1 MDRSEGGTKGD
12 EAVTVVIE
20 DDATADDRAT
30 GSTRPAEIEERRY
43 VVVETLGRGGM
54 GTVVRA
60 YDPRLRREVALKQ
73 LRADVLD
80 SAAEARL
87 VREAQAMAQL
97 SHPNVVAVYDVG
109 RSDRGVEIAMEL
121 VEGVTLREWLQRT
134 RRSSEAVLEI
144 FAQAGRGLAAAHA
157 VGLVH
162 RDFKPPN
169 VLVGHDGRVKVTD
182 FGLAKTEGP
191 TSTEDRPS
199 LDGPNEASSELPSLD
214 NGLSSPLTR
223 ADTVVG
229 TPAYMAP
236 EQYYGDPLD
245 ARTDQ
250 YAFCVTLWEALVGEP
265 PFDGDHAQMAAAKA
279 EGPPPWPRSASVS
292 RKVGDAIRRGLAPDQ
307 EQRWPSMDALLVAMD
322 LGPSRRSWP
331 LALGVGMVS
340 LAIIGAFGMRPDA
353 PEDQRCQG
361 APEQLAGI
369 WEAPQRDAVERSL
382 TAAGTST
389 APAVLEALDGWTDE
403 WIAGHRDACETS
415 TLRGEQSPA
424 TMDLRMGCLTRMR
437 MQLRAST
444 DLLAHADEQIA
455 GKAMDVA
462 QGLPSPSRCEDVAR
476 LQSRNAGPS
485 DPAMAQQVVAI
496 EEQLSRVKALD
507 LAGKWDDALTLAI
520 AQREPAIATGHGPIE
535 AQVEAQVGHLQQR
548 QGKLE
553 EAIESTRR
561 ALTLALSSGEDE
573 LASKAAAVLT
583 YLLSD
588 GVGRTGE
595 AHWMA
600 TVALALADRP
610 PTDPLTQG
618 VAHGN
623 LATVLQNRGK
633 LAEAETHR
641 RLALEAFEQGD
652 APHETAMAHANL
664 AATFLGQGKFE
675 EAEGQFL
682 HALTQYESSL
692 GLDHPDVA
700 HVHSGL
706 GALYASL
713 ERLDESLEHLR
724 RAAELFEKGEG
735 PSSGWAM
742 IMRSNMG
749 IILQQQGKPE
759 QAEALIRAALE
770 TVTEDGGSNPH
781 LAGVQKQLGLML
793 HDQERYDEALG
804 PLQDSLATHESTGDA
819 ERDDTV
825 ELHLAIARTLE
836 ALDRDDEALERYE
849 RCWDIAQRV
858 ELPDHSRASVTFHRH
873 RARWEAQIDRPG
885 AVEAIRAVRAG
896 LSEADAKRPLGAQLD
911 AWIEEHG

>member
-12 EAVTVVIE
+12 EAVTVVIG
-20 DDATADDRAT
+20 DDATADERAS
-30 GSTRPAEIEERRY
+30 GSMRSAEVEERRY

-60 YDPRLRREVALKQ
+60 YDPRLRREVALKR

-87 VREAQAMAQL
+87 IREAQAMAQL

-121 VEGVTLREWLQRT
+121 VEGVTLRGWLQRT
-134 RRSSEAVLEI
+134 RRSSKAILEV
-144 FAQAGRGLAAAHA
+144 FAQAARGLAAAHA

-169 VLVGHDGRVKVTD
+169 VLVGDDGRVKVTD
-182 FGLAKTEGP
+182 FGLAKAEGP
-191 TSTEDRPS
+191 AVTEDRPS
-199 LDGPNEASSELPSLD
+199 LDGSDGTSELPSLGE
-214 NGLSSPLTR
+214 GLSSPLTR

-236 EQYYGDPLD
+236 EQYVGDPLD

-250 YAFCVTLWEALVGEP
+250 YAFCVALWEALVGEP
-265 PFDGDHAQMAAAKA
+265 PFAGDHAQMAAAKS
-279 EGPPPWPRSASVS
+279 EGPPPWPRGAPVS
-292 RKVGDAIRRGLAPDQ
+292 RKVSDAIRRGLDPDR
-307 EQRWPSMDALLVAMD
+307 ERRWPSMDALLSAMD
-322 LGPSRRSWP
+322 LGPSRRTWP
-331 LALGVGMVS
+331 LALGVGMAS
-340 LAIIGAFGMRPDA
+340 LAIIGAFGMRPDVA
-353 PEDQRCQG
+353 EDQRCQG
-361 APEQLAGI
+361 AAEQLAGI
-369 WEAPQRDAVERSL
+369 WEAPQRDAVEQSL
-382 TAAGTST
+382 TAAGAST
-389 APAVLEALDGWTDE
+389 VPAVLETLDGWTAE

-444 DLLAHADEQIA
+444 DLLAHADAQVA
-455 GKAMDVA
+455 GKAMDLA
-462 QGLPSPSRCEDVAR
+462 EGLPSLSRCEDVAR
-476 LQSRNAGPS
+476 LQSRNPGPD
-485 DPAMAQQVVAI
+485 DPAMADRVAAI
-496 EEQLSRVKALD
+496 EEQLSRVEALD
-507 LAGKWDDALTLAI
+507 LAGKWDEALTLAV
-520 AQREPAIATGHGPIE
+520 AQREPAVATGHGPIE

-561 ALTLALSSGEDE
+561 ALTLALSSREDE

-610 PTDPLTQG
+610 PTDPITQG

-682 HALTQYESSL
+682 QALTQYENSL

-706 GALYASL
+706 GALYANL

-735 PSSGWAM
+735 PSSAWAM
-742 IMRSNMG
+742 MMRSNMG
-749 IILQQQGKPE
+749 IILQQQGKPKE
-759 QAEALIRAALE
+759 AEAAIRAALK
-770 TVTEDGGSNPH
+770 TVTEGGGKNPR
-781 LAGVQKQLGLML
+781 LAGVQKQLGLIL
-793 HDQERYDEALG
+793 QDQGRYAEALG
-804 PLQDSLATHESTGDA
+804 VLQESLATHEATGDA

-825 ELHLAIARTLE
+825 DLHLAIARTLE
-836 ALDRDDEALERYE
+836 ALNRDAEALERYE

-858 ELPDHSRASVTFHRH
+858 ELAAHSRALVTFHRH
-873 RARWEAQIDRPG
+873 RARWEAQIDPAG

-896 LSEADAKRPLGAQLD
+896 LGEGDAEGPLREQLD
-911 AWIEEHG
+911 AWIGEHG